1 MNSQCWVNWPP
12 HHSLRLNFQISRTS
26 GAWVDV
32 VRQEIERLM
41 PKASSKPVGGRDMD
55 LIALYRGCL
64 STGCWRLER
73 RLMCNRSVI
82 PRSKNGSDAITCCSL
97 YKIHPSTYGMFQ
109 ADTGRQY
116 VCMRSRNRVLYRC
129 KRLCTAPTCLS
140 RQRPCRVCLLGLQCL
155 HLSHGFSVLVRNN
168 NGPRRVPL
176 HHPSKQLLT
185 RRINHDLAA
194 GRYACV
200 KCSRLHQFS

>member
-1 MNSQCWVNWPP
+1 MHWRGVCLGHLSHFIRQTYSTGRRLHEQPMLGQLEWPP

-32 VRQEIERLM
+32 VRQEVERLM

-82 PRSKNGSDAITCCSL
+82 PRLKNGSDAITCCSL

-109 ADTGRQY
+109 AATGRLY

-129 KRLCTAPTCLS
+129 KRLCIAPACSS
-140 RQRPCRVCLLGLQCL
+140 RRRPCRVFAWFAVFAP
-155 HLSHGFSVLVRNN
+155 LSWL
-168 NGPRRVPL
+168 
-176 HHPSKQLLT
+176 
-185 RRINHDLAA
+185 
-194 GRYACV
+194 
-200 KCSRLHQFS
+200 